1 MAKKSA
7 GKKNGSRE
15 ILIVSTKMK
24 EVVKKHGC
32 MSSGELV
39 EAVSAKVHELLAAAA
54 ARAKTNGRATVR
66 PHDL

>member
-7 GKKNGSRE
+7 KKNGSRD
-15 ILIVSTKMK
+15 ILIVGSKMK
-24 EVVKKHGC
+24 DVVKKHGC
-32 MSSGELV
+32 MSSGELI

-54 ARAKTNGRATVR
+54 QRAKTNGRATVR